1 MKYNNTE
8 MLLPNDKPFVQS
20 DSLAEN
26 IKSIQSFS
34 LLEEDEDF
42 MPVEQQEIDRA
53 VSVLEA
59 VYIKTKL
66 LPFFIVPTRS
76 GGIGIDYKIKG
87 VRAYYRF
94 DPHGLIYF
102 FVKTEGTI
110 LKRSSFTNP
119 AEAPALL
126 ELI

>member
-1 MKYNNTE
+1 MKHNNTE
-8 MLLPNDKPFVQS
+8 MLSPNDIPFVRS

-26 IKSIQSFS
+26 IKAIQSFS
-34 LLEEDEDF
+34 LLVEDEDL
-42 MPVEQQEIDRA
+42 MPVEQREIDRA

-59 VYIKTKL
+59 IYAKTKA
-66 LPFFIVPTRS
+66 LPFFIVPTSS
-76 GGIGIDYKIKG
+76 GGIGIDYKIKD

-102 FVKTEGTI
+102 FVKRDGTI
-110 LKRSSFTNP
+110 LKRSSFSNP
-119 AEAPALL
+119 TEAPGLL

>member
-1 MKYNNTE
+1 MKYNTIE
-8 MLLPNDKPFVQS
+8 MLSPNDIPFVPS

-53 VSVLEA
+53 VRVLEA
-59 VYIKTKL
+59 IYLKTKL

-76 GGIGIDYKIKG
+76 GGIGIDYKIKDI
-87 VRAYYRF
+87 RAYYRF
-94 DPHGLIYF
+94 DPNGPIYF
-102 FVKTEGTI
+102 FAKTVGTI
-110 LKRSSFTNP
+110 
-119 AEAPALL
+119 
-126 ELI
+126 